1 MQTQQLNSFS
11 HKTTAAQ
18 HTSPCI
24 NCITRALCL
33 HDHFEAHELETL
45 TSQYT
50 QKLKIKAGDPIFH
63 NGDPI
68 HSLYTVRVGF
78 VKVEY
83 CLPNGQHQV
92 NHFATNGDLIGADGI
107 ANGKHQLDAIA
118 LTDGE
123 LCSINFSRIQSLMKE
138 SVSLHKAIDYAMSRE
153 INNIQEHLFSL
164 GSHCVE
170 QKLAFFLLH
179 LHHKLGALHSNL
191 RALRLPM
198 SRDELKSYLGVTTE
212 SLSRAFTNL
221 EKKGYFKVRNKEIS
235 AIDFERLKKLLEI
248 S

>member
-11 HKTTAAQ
+11 HKTTVARNVSLCT
-18 HTSPCI
+18 HCM
-24 NCITRALCL
+24 TRSLCL
-33 HDHFEAHELETL
+33 HDHLKPHDLETL

-50 QKLKIKAGDPIFH
+50 HKLKMKKGDPIFH

-107 ANGKHQLDAIA
+107 ANGKHRLDAIA

-123 LCSINFSRIQSLMKE
+123 LCSINFARIQTLMRE
-138 SVSLHKAIDYAMSRE
+138 NIALQKALECAMSRE
-153 INNIQEHLFSL
+153 LNNTQEHLFSL

-179 LHHKLGALHSNL
+179 LHHKLGALHSSL
-191 RALRLPM
+191 RAVRLPM
-198 SRDELKSYLGVTTE
+198 NRDELKSYLGVTTE

-221 EKKGYFKVRNKEIS
+221 EKKGYLKVRNKEIS
-235 AIDFERLKKLLEI
+235 AIDFERLKKLLEM